1 MLCNIAVQD
10 LPSLAFIT
18 LHLVTR
24 LSCEKSNGVR
34 FQDSPE
40 IANFRV
46 ACLCPLT
53 MFRLIV
59 SLMDKRTGHLSAFSA
74 A

>member
-1 MLCNIAVQD
+1 M
-10 LPSLAFIT
+10 AFIT

-24 LSCEKSNGVR
+24 LFYEKSNGVS

-53 MFRLIV
+53 MFRLII
-59 SLMDKRTGHLSAFSA
+59 SSMEKQTGYLSAFSA